1 MAEEVRFPRLGW
13 SMEEG
18 RFIGWLKKDGDWVE
32 EGAPLFEMEGEK
44 AIQEVEALTAGILRI
59 STEAPKPDSVVLVGR
74 LMGHLLSREEVAG
87 TSIPAPPIN
96 VEDRDHSVGASELN
110 GMTSNVGGSLDSK
123 ETKQSSPRVLQQTK
137 EPIAGEHDRSGE
149 NSVGR
154 LIDGGQRKRSSPR
167 ARRLAR
173 ELGISLEQIKGSGR
187 GGRIREVD
195 IRRANP
201 AGTGEVTA
209 SSGMT
214 PRRRAIAERLRRSV
228 AKTIPVTLH
237 TIVDVSHWVQF
248 REQQKVLQSSYT
260 PSYTDLFAKVVAG
273 VLQRHPALSKRWEER
288 SGDLVDV
295 NSEGIGIGIA
305 VDTKDGLLVPVVT
318 RVAERSIEE
327 IVMESRRLIAK
338 ARAGGITAAEM
349 QGGVITL
356 TNLGA
361 YGIDGFTPILNYPGI
376 AILGMG
382 VIRSEP
388 VFIQDATAIG
398 GKRLEARE
406 RMVLS
411 LTFDHAA
418 VDGAPAAAFLKDIV
432 DTIQGKT
439 DV

>member
-1 MAEEVRFPRLGW
+1 MEEEVRFPRLGW

-44 AIQEVEALTAGILRI
+44 AIQEIEALTAGILRI

-74 LMGHLLSREEVAG
+74 LMGHLLSREEAAC
-87 TSIPAPPIN
+87 TSIPARPTN
-96 VEDRDHSVGASELN
+96 VEERAHSVGASELN
-110 GMTSNVGGSLDSK
+110 GMTGEVGSSLDPNEK
-123 ETKQSSPRVLQQTK
+123 KQSSPPGLQQT
-137 EPIAGEHDRSGE
+137 ETLLAGENDRSGE

-154 LIDGGQRKRSSPR
+154 SIEVGQRKRSSPR

-173 ELGISLEQIKGSGR
+173 ELGISLEKMKGSGR

-195 IRRANP
+195 VRRANP

-209 SSGMT
+209 TSGMT

-260 PSYTDLFAKVVAG
+260 PSYTDLFAKLVAG

-288 SGDLVDV
+288 SGDLIDV
-295 NSEGIGIGIA
+295 NSEGRGIGIA

-327 IVMESRRLIAK
+327 VVMESRRLIAK
-338 ARAGGITAAEM
+338 ASAGGITAAEM

-361 YGIDGFTPILNYPGI
+361 YEIDGFTPILNYPEI

-382 VIRSEP
+382 AIRSEP